1 MDDMKQETMMKEFN
15 QYAGEITKKYQIPGF
30 AMGLAKDGQLFY
42 ENDFGYRNIEKEF
55 PLSSDTVFG
64 IGSVTKSFTCVAILQ
79 LQEAGKLSVHDAVVQ
94 YLPEF
99 KTNNEEYTKQMTI
112 HHFMTH
118 SAGIPPLA
126 ALIGAMRTSMLLD
139 PTFEEEGK
147 PAMDLSKIPSIET
160 YEELM
165 KDIANADFTLLGA
178 PGTEFSY
185 SNDCYALLGTII
197 ERVSGISYEQYM
209 KEYILGPA
217 GMHQSVFHY
226 EELKGHED
234 VATIYNSRKKEE
246 ETIVFESNNPWDAPA
261 MRAAGFLKSTIND
274 MIKYSEIFR
283 NNGKVGSVQIL
294 TPKSVELMTTPYI
307 QCDHEKY
314 YGYGLMITPDYFG
327 YRLIEHGGSIKG
339 VAAQLNMIPE
349 LGLAGVS
356 FTNLAGVPST
366 QLLYSAFAE
375 QLGRSI
381 HDCHFSLKEID
392 VSAEKLN
399 EFEGEFVSGEGSKVK
414 LHIEEGKLHINVDGI
429 QTIIKLIA
437 EDTFLVHIKDS
448 NMILRFKR
456 DEEGTI
462 VRIKCGYRQ
471 IPKVD

>member
-1 MDDMKQETMMKEFN
+1 MKQETMMKEFN

-30 AMGLAKDGQLFY
+30 AMGLAKEGQLFY
-42 ENDFGYRNIEKEF
+42 ENDFGYRNIEKEL

-217 GMHQSVFHY
+217 GMHRSVFHY

-234 VATIYNSRKKEE
+234 VATIYNSRKK
-246 ETIVFESNNPWDAPA
+246 
-261 MRAAGFLKSTIND
+261 K
-274 MIKYSEIFR
+274 K
-283 NNGKVGSVQIL
+283 
-294 TPKSVELMTTPYI
+294 
-307 QCDHEKY
+307 
-314 YGYGLMITPDYFG
+314 
-327 YRLIEHGGSIKG
+327 
-339 VAAQLNMIPE
+339 
-349 LGLAGVS
+349 
-356 FTNLAGVPST
+356 
-366 QLLYSAFAE
+366 
-375 QLGRSI
+375 
-381 HDCHFSLKEID
+381 
-392 VSAEKLN
+392 
-399 EFEGEFVSGEGSKVK
+399 
-414 LHIEEGKLHINVDGI
+414 
-429 QTIIKLIA
+429 
-437 EDTFLVHIKDS
+437 
-448 NMILRFKR
+448 KR
-456 DEEGTI
+456 
-462 VRIKCGYRQ
+462 
-471 IPKVD
+471 